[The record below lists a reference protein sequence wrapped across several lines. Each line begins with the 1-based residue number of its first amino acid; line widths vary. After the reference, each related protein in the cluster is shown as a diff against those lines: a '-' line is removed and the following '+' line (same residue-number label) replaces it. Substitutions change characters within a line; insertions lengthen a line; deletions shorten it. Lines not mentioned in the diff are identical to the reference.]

1 MAVLCECMGGYR
13 EGDVPHMGLNVH
25 SHITLH
31 NSVQELLKQKKN
43 KKKKINLECGLVVG
57 NCWSCKDS
65 FNILKMNLQF
75 YVSNNY

>member
-43 KKKKINLECGLVVG
+43 KKKDKLGVWPGRGQLLV
-57 NCWSCKDS
+57 
-65 FNILKMNLQF
+65 F
-75 YVSNNY
+75 